1 MSENQQ
7 VSTFEENFS
16 ERGFW
21 DKVKNAA
28 TTAGAVVVEKSLALY
43 FCASDPDTPVVAK
56 SLIFGAL
63 GYFIL
68 PLDAIPDVFVG
79 IGYTDDLG
87 VLAAAATAIATH
99 LKPEHTEKAKQ
110 TMKPWFG

>member
-1 MSENQQ
+1 MSNDSQ
-7 VSTFEENFS
+7 VSRFEENYS

-21 DKVKNAA
+21 DKLMSAA
-28 TTAGAVVVEKSLALY
+28 KTAGTVVVEKSLALHY
-43 FCASDPDTPVVAK
+43 CASDPDTPVVAK
-56 SLIFGAL
+56 GLIYGAL

-68 PLDAIPDVFVG
+68 PVDAIPDVFIG

-99 LKPEHTEKAKQ
+99 MKPEHSERAKQ
-110 TMKPWFG
+110 AMKQWFG